1 MRNFF
6 KGFFEKKVILK
17 ALTAVLFF
25 FAVTEGFYWLRMA
38 IGFNFGTSN
47 FGALAKEVYGMVIP
61 ALITAFIF
69 GTKDV
74 LKRTSWKSLG
84 KGLFSGGLFLTI
96 AGFGIYCGIEH
107 MNEEGLSFKQPL
119 EVTFYILFVLCI
131 GLSEELFM
139 RGTVTELM
147 LRRYGDTRKGTWISV
162 IIGSL
167 LFGGM
172 HITNI
177 FAGQGIMATLAQ
189 VVVTAFMGFT
199 FNAVYVR
206 HRNIYSVMI
215 LHALLD
221 FFTIWNYG
229 LISGNSIAN
238 VHSSSDPGRLSINLL
253 QIALY
258 GISGLIVM
266 RRSKFKNNKGNVPAD
281 ITESAA

>member
-17 ALTAVLFF
+17 ALVAVLFF
-25 FAVTEGFYWLRMA
+25 FAANEGFYWLRIA
-38 IGFNFGTSN
+38 IGFSFGTSN
-47 FGALAKEVYGMVIP
+47 FGALAKEVYGKVIP

-74 LKRTSWKSLG
+74 LKRTSWKSFV
-84 KGLFSGGLFLTI
+84 KGLISGGLFLTI
-96 AGFGIYCGIEH
+96 AGFGIYCGVEH
-107 MNEEGLSFKQPL
+107 MNEAGLSFKQPL

-131 GLSEELFM
+131 GLSEELLM

-147 LRRYGDTRKGTWISV
+147 LRRYGDTRKGIWMSV

-177 FAGQGIMATLAQ
+177 FAGQGLMATLAQ

-221 FFTIWNYG
+221 FVTIWDYG
-229 LISGNSIAN
+229 MVSGRSIADI
-238 VHSSSDPGRLSINLL
+238 HSSSEVGKISIIIL
-253 QIALY
+253 QIVLY
-258 GISGLIVM
+258 ATAGLVVM
-266 RRSKFKNNKGNVPAD
+266 RRRKVKNNKKNVPAD

>member
-17 ALTAVLFF
+17 ALAAVLFF
-25 FAVTEGFYWLRMA
+25 FALNEGFYWLRMA
-38 IGFNFGTSN
+38 KGLNFGTSN
-47 FGALAKEVYGMVIP
+47 FGALAKEVYGKVIP

-74 LKRTSWKSLG
+74 LERTSWKSLG
-84 KGLFSGGLFLTI
+84 KGLVSGGLFLTI
-96 AGFGIYCGIEH
+96 AGFGIYCGIER

-221 FFTIWNYG
+221 LFTIWDYG

>member
-1 MRNFF
+1 
-6 KGFFEKKVILK
+6 
-17 ALTAVLFF
+17 
-25 FAVTEGFYWLRMA
+25 MA
-38 IGFNFGTSN
+38 
-47 FGALAKEVYGMVIP
+47 
-61 ALITAFIF
+61 
-69 GTKDV
+69 
-74 LKRTSWKSLG
+74 
-84 KGLFSGGLFLTI
+84 
-96 AGFGIYCGIEH
+96 
-107 MNEEGLSFKQPL
+107 EEGLSYKQPL
-119 EVTFYILFVLCI
+119 EIIFYILFVLCI
-131 GLSEELFM
+131 GISEELLM

-147 LRRYGDTRKGTWISV
+147 LRKYGESRKGTWMSV

-177 FAGQGIMATLAQ
+177 FAGQGLMATLAQ

-221 FFTIWNYG
+221 FVTIWEYG
-229 LISGNSIAN
+229 MISGNSIAN
-238 VHSSSDPGRLSINLL
+238 VNSSSDPGRLSINLL

-258 GISGLIVM
+258 GISGLIIM
-266 RRSKFKNNKGNVPAD
+266 RRRKVKNNKKNVPAD